1 MRNDSESID
10 QSPPRPSLTPKE
22 QATLL
27 ADLDAA
33 YAVEYSQPEHTS
45 GVATQPMTDPA
56 ALTAEHSASTVGQG
70 RADSPD

>member
-22 QATLL
+22 QNTLL

-33 YAVEYSQPEHTS
+33 YAVEYS
-45 GVATQPMTDPA
+45 
-56 ALTAEHSASTVGQG
+56 
-70 RADSPD
+70 

>member
-22 QATLL
+22 QNTLL

-33 YAVEYSQPEHTS
+33 YAVEYSQADHTA
-45 GVATQPMTDPA
+45 GVAAHSLTDPA
-56 ALTAEHSASTVGQG
+56 ALTEQRSVATQPSEAQ
-70 RADSPD
+70 P